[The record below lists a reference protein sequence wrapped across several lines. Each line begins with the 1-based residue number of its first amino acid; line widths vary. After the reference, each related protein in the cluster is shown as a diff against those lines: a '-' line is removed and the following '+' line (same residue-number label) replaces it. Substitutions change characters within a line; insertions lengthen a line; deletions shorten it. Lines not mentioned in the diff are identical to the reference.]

1 MNYLQENFPDFDCNE
16 QGEVFKKGIKITPFK
31 SNKYFQVCLFTK
43 ENVKKVVGV
52 HTVIAMKY
60 LNYFEGCV
68 VHHKDENPHN
78 NKLENLE
85 IMSREAH
92 IKIHMDGNP
101 KFLLACKGRTPWN
114 KGKKMSE
121 DFRKKCSESAKKRH
135 RKK

>member
-16 QGEVFKKGIKITPFK
+16 QGEVFKKGVKITPFK

-68 VHHKDENPHN
+68 VHHKDENTQN

-92 IKIHMDGNP
+92 TKMHLLENP
-101 KFLLACKGRTPWN
+101 KFLLSCKGRAPWN

-121 DFRKKCSESAKKRH
+121 DFRKKCSESAKKRY